1 MIVGSEEGGGG
12 ELTCERVGS
21 SEEMIVGSEG
31 GGELTCERV
40 GSSEEMIVGSEG
52 GGGS

>member
-1 MIVGSEEGGGG
+1 MGSSEEMIVGSEGGGG

-31 GGELTCERV
+31 GG
-40 GSSEEMIVGSEG
+40 
-52 GGGS
+52 GGS